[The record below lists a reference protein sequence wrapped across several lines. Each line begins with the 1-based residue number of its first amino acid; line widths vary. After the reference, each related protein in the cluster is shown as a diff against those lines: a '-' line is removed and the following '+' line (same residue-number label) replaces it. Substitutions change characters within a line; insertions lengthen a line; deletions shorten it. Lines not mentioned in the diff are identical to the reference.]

1 MLLDTSGLFALCNQA
16 EPDHQ
21 AAGELQALALRQLT
35 HSVALAEFIALSHAR
50 RFPRPLAI
58 RFALGVLRSPD
69 IDIIWVGEELT
80 ERGIELLRKRPDK
93 TYSLCD
99 AISFLLMRDYDI
111 HEALTTDRHFDQEGF
126 RRLLPVN

>member
-21 AAGELQALALRQLT
+21 ATGAIPAAALRQLT
-35 HSVALAEFIALSHAR
+35 HSIFVAEFIALSQAR
-50 RFPRPLAI
+50 RFPRHLAI
-58 RFALGVLRSPD
+58 QFILGILRNPD
-69 IDIIWVGEELT
+69 INIVWVGEDLT
-80 ERGIELLRKRPDK
+80 VRGIELLRKRPDK

-111 HEALTTDRHFDQEGF
+111 DEALTTDRHFDQEGF
-126 RRLLPVN
+126 HRLLPVN